1 MEAEAKPLQ
10 PAEIAQTIRRIQA
23 GDNEL
28 FWRLVEPYQRCL
40 KTTAYSLLRNTED
53 AAEIVQETNLKA
65 LKHLDQLKDGQS
77 LKSWLVS
84 IAINEARMRMRKR
97 REEPMPDDEADLQTY
112 SPRDFSNW
120 RDTPLSQLERKEI
133 IEAVQRALLVLG
145 PLVREVFVLRDIQH
159 ISVPETAEILGISEA
174 KVSVRLHRAR
184 LQMRELLAPLFRE
197 PFSPWIPLRMMIDMP
212 VMMMHRVVSCKTV
225 IMELSKYI
233 DRAMDAGM
241 RARVKEHLKYCTR
254 CKILLD
260 TTRKTL
266 YLVADEQAFL
276 PALPYTGNIEQD
288 FSSA

>member
-1 MEAEAKPLQ
+1 MEAEEEALQ
-10 PAEIAQTIRRIQA
+10 PEDITAAILRIQA
-23 GDNEL
+23 GDHEL
-28 FWRLVEPYQRCL
+28 FWRLVEPHQQCL
-40 KTTAYSLLRNTED
+40 KITAYSLLRNAED
-53 AAEIVQETNLKA
+53 AADVVQETNLKA

-77 LKSWLVS
+77 LKSWLAS
-84 IAINEARMRMRKR
+84 IAINEARMRMRR
-97 REEPMPDDEADLQTY
+97 HREEPMPDDEDLRTF

-133 IEAVQRALLVLG
+133 LEAVQRALLTLS
-145 PLVREVFVLRDIQH
+145 PTVREVFVLRDIQH

-184 LQMRELLAPLFRE
+184 LQMRELLAPLFRM
-197 PFSPWIPLRMMIDMP
+197 PFSPWIPMRMMIDMP

-225 IMELSKYI
+225 IRELSKYI
-233 DRAMDAGM
+233 DGTMDAGM
-241 RARVKEHLKYCTR
+241 RVRVEEHLKYCTR

-266 YLVADEQAFL
+266 YLLGDERVFL
-276 PALPYTGNIEQD
+276 PALPYAGGIERD